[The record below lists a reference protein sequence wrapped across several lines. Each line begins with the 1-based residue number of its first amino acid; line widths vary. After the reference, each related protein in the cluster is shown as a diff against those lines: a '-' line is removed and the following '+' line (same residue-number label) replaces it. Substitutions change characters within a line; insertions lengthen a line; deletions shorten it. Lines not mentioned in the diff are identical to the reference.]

1 MAMALHSREM
11 RKCTQCG
18 WPGSG
23 HYCARCKEPAEFVTD
38 EEDERWTREWKQS
51 LTQHKG
57 GVDEQD
63 SKGNG

>member
-1 MAMALHSREM
+1 MSMLSD
-11 RKCTQCG
+11 CCG
-18 WPGSG
+18 APKWHETDICS
-23 HYCARCKEPAEFVTD
+23 RCKEHTDFYD
-38 EEDERWTREWKQS
+38 EETGEPEELDTP